1 MTNSPS
7 NPLDTLHFTRFSLVR
22 CIRIASEGGTYC
34 LPVDPRQNLETLME
48 FDSLDQAGADT
59 NRFTLLETAHRGT
72 AYAVVDLED
81 GELESLV
88 DMANPGDEASSHSLG
103 VYNGIV
109 WAIYGYLSENPSA
122 GIQLIVDED
131 MTHAANVHAAFE
143 VMQKAHMA
151 SSVKR
156 PPAPA
161 PVPVRVLVA
170 HDGGRLLH
178 VTGDAPIDVV
188 MADFSSDA
196 AERSNGHVCMKG
208 EPVGLQR
215 GSFPFT
221 GESGAIVG
229 HFFQQI
235 DARSDEHLANDG

>member
-22 CIRIASEGGTYC
+22 CIRIAGEGGTYC

-59 NRFTLLETAHRGT
+59 NRFTLLETVHRGT
-72 AYAVVDLED
+72 AYAGVDLEA
-81 GELESLV
+81 GELESLA
-88 DMANPGDEASSHSLG
+88 DMTNPGDEASNHSLG

-109 WAIYGYLSENPSA
+109 WAIFGYLSENPSA

-131 MTHAANVHAAFE
+131 MNHAANVHAAFE
-143 VMQKAHMA
+143 VMLKAHMA

-156 PPAPA
+156 PSAPA
-161 PVPVRVLVA
+161 PVPVKVVVA
-170 HDGGRLLH
+170 HLGGRLLH

-188 MADFSSDA
+188 MADYCPDA
-196 AERSNGHVCMKG
+196 PEQSKGYSCLKG

-215 GSFPFT
+215 GSFPFS
-221 GESGAIVG
+221 GEAGAIVD
-229 HFFQQI
+229 HYFKQI
-235 DARSDEHLANDG
+235 DACPAVASTVED